1 MLRLNDVTIAR
12 GTRILYEHA
21 TAVADAADRVGL
33 VGENGCGKSSLF
45 AAILGE
51 LAPEAGTIDAPPL
64 ERISHVAQSVVETDE
79 EALAYVLSGHAPLMA
94 AKKEAEEAAESGDA
108 MREAAALAQLAEVNE
123 GAVRAQALTIMGG
136 LGFLP
141 ADATALVKSFSGG
154 WRNRLALARALMRPA
169 DLLLLDEPTNHLDM
183 DSLIWLEAWLKRVHC
198 TVIIISHDREFLDR
212 ATNTTWAI
220 ENGKLERYGG
230 NYSFYETQR
239 IEKMRLQDA
248 AAKAY
253 ERQASHLAAFIERF
267 RYKATKARQAQSR
280 IKMLD
285 KLQAVEPVRARR
297 EWRFEFPVPERTPE
311 HLIDIEHLTL
321 GYGEHVVLKDVT
333 LTIRSG
339 DRVGVLGVNGA
350 GKSTLIKAIAGT
362 LEPMSG
368 TLRRGQGLVIG
379 YFAQHQLEQLDLE
392 STPLE
397 VFKHKAP
404 TVREQELR
412 DWLGRFRFSGD
423 FADTKIRTFSGGEKA
438 RLALALIAWDKPN
451 LLVLDEPTNHL
462 DMATR
467 EALTMALSQFEGAL
481 LLVSHDRHLL
491 RSTCDSLIL
500 VHDGSC
506 GAYDGDLDDYA
517 ALVLEHRKS
526 VLEADRQSR
535 AVPQAEPQVNRR
547 EERRQA
553 AQERAR
559 IAELRKPLKR
569 ELDKVAQERAQKA
582 ALKKPLLKKLAD
594 LEKRMNEGNAK
605 LAELDAKIA
614 DSGWYASAA
623 PEEVQTVMKERGLL
637 ADEVAKIEEEWL
649 TVSEEIEAIG

>member
-553 AQERAR
+553 AQERA
-559 IAELRKPLKR
+559 
-569 ELDKVAQERAQKA
+569 QKA

-623 PEEVQTVMKERGLL
+623 PEEVQTVMKEHGLL

>member
-123 GAVRAQALTIMGG
+123 GAVRAQALTLMGG

-547 EERRQA
+547 QERRQA
-553 AQERAR
+553 
-559 IAELRKPLKR
+559 
-569 ELDKVAQERAQKA
+569 AQERAQKA

>member
-553 AQERAR
+553 AQERA
-559 IAELRKPLKR
+559 
-569 ELDKVAQERAQKA
+569 QKA

-637 ADEVAKIEEEWL
+637 TDEVAKIEEEWL
-649 TVSEEIEAIG
+649 TVSEEIDAIG

>member
-350 GKSTLIKAIAGT
+350 GKSTLIKAIAGA

-423 FADTKIRTFSGGEKA
+423 FADTKILTFSGGEKA

-553 AQERAR
+553 AQERA
-559 IAELRKPLKR
+559 
-569 ELDKVAQERAQKA
+569 QKA

>member
-1 MLRLNDVTIAR
+1 MLRLNDVSIGR

-21 TAVADAADRVGL
+21 TAVADMSDRVGL

-51 LAPEAGTIDAPPL
+51 LSPEAGSIDAPPL
-64 ERISHVAQSVVETDE
+64 DRIAHVAQTVVETDE
-79 EALAYVLSGHAPLMA
+79 KALDYVLSGHAPLVA
-94 AKKEAEEAAESGDA
+94 AKAELAAAQTSGDA

-123 GAVRAQALTIMGG
+123 GAVRAQAQTILCG

-141 ADATALVKSFSGG
+141 ADDVRDVKSFSGG

-183 DSLIWLEAWLKRVHC
+183 DSLIWLEAWLKRVRC
-198 TVIIISHDREFLDR
+198 TVVIISHDREFLDR
-212 ATNTTWAI
+212 ATNVTWAI

-230 NYSFYETQR
+230 NYSFYEMQR
-239 IEKMRLQDA
+239 LEKIKLQDA

-253 ERQASHLAAFIERF
+253 EREASHLSAFIERF

-280 IKMLD
+280 IKMLE
-285 KLQAVEPVRARR
+285 KLKAVEPVKARR

-311 HLIDIEHLTL
+311 HLIDIEHLKL
-321 GYGEHVVLKDVT
+321 GYGDHVVLNDVM
-333 LTIRSG
+333 LTIRAG

-350 GKSTLIKAIAGT
+350 GKSTLIKAIADT
-362 LEPMSG
+362 LTPMAG

-379 YFAQHQLEQLDLE
+379 YFAQHQLEQLDLT
-392 STPLE
+392 SSPIE

-412 DWLGRFRFSGD
+412 DWLAKFRFSGD
-423 FADTKIRTFSGGEKA
+423 FADAKIDRFSGGEKA

-467 EALTMALSQFEGAL
+467 EALTLALSQFEGAL

-491 RSTCDSLIL
+491 RSTCDKLIL
-500 VHDGSC
+500 VHDGAC
-506 GAYDGDLDDYA
+506 GEYDGDLDDYA

-526 VLEADRQSR
+526 VLEADRAAR
-535 AVPQAEPQVNRR
+535 TTAVPAAAEPAVNRK
-547 EERRQA
+547 EERRLE

-559 IAELRKPLKR
+559 
-569 ELDKVAQERAQKA
+569 KA
-582 ALKKPLLKKLAD
+582 ALKKPLQKKLEAA
-594 LEKRMNEGNAK
+594 EKAMNAANEK
-605 LAELDAKIA
+605 LAALDAKIG
-614 DSGWYASAA
+614 DTDWYASTA
-623 PEEVQTVMKERGLL
+623 PEEVQSVMKERGLL
-637 ADEVAKIEEEWL
+637 ADEVSTLEETWL
-649 TVSEEIEAIG
+649 ALSEDIEAIG

>member
-45 AAILGE
+45 AAIL
-51 LAPEAGTIDAPPL
+51 TIDAPPL

-553 AQERAR
+553 AQERA
-559 IAELRKPLKR
+559 
-569 ELDKVAQERAQKA
+569 QKA

>member
-339 DRVGVLGVNGA
+339 DRVGVLGVTGA

-553 AQERAR
+553 AQERA
-559 IAELRKPLKR
+559 
-569 ELDKVAQERAQKA
+569 QKA

>member
-412 DWLGRFRFSGD
+412 DWLARFRFSGD

-553 AQERAR
+553 AQERA
-559 IAELRKPLKR
+559 
-569 ELDKVAQERAQKA
+569 QKA

>member
-500 VHDGSC
+500 VHDGSY

-547 EERRQA
+547 QERRQA
-553 AQERAR
+553 
-559 IAELRKPLKR
+559 
-569 ELDKVAQERAQKA
+569 AQERAQKA

>member
-553 AQERAR
+553 AQERA
-559 IAELRKPLKR
+559 
-569 ELDKVAQERAQKA
+569 QKA

-605 LAELDAKIA
+605 LAELDTKIA

-649 TVSEEIEAIG
+649 TVSEEIEALG

>member
-1 MLRLNDVTIAR
+1 MLRLNDVSIGR

-21 TAVADAADRVGL
+21 TAVADMSDRVGL

-51 LAPEAGTIDAPPL
+51 LSPEAGSIDAPPQD
-64 ERISHVAQSVVETDE
+64 RIAHVAQTVVETDE
-79 EALAYVLSGHAPLMA
+79 KALDYVLSGHAPLVA
-94 AKKEAEEAAESGDA
+94 AKAELAAAQTSGDA

-123 GAVRAQALTIMGG
+123 GAVRAQAQTILCG

-141 ADATALVKSFSGG
+141 ADDVRDVKSFSGG

-183 DSLIWLEAWLKRVHC
+183 DSLIWLEAWLKRVRC
-198 TVIIISHDREFLDR
+198 TVVIISHDREFLDR
-212 ATNTTWAI
+212 ATNVTWAI

-230 NYSFYETQR
+230 NYSFYEMQR
-239 IEKMRLQDA
+239 LEKIKLQDA

-253 ERQASHLAAFIERF
+253 EREASHLSAFIERF

-280 IKMLD
+280 IKMLE
-285 KLQAVEPVRARR
+285 KLKAVEPVKARR
-297 EWRFEFPVPERTPE
+297 EWRFEFPVSERTPE
-311 HLIDIEHLTL
+311 HLIDIEHLKL
-321 GYGEHVVLKDVT
+321 GYGDHVVLNDVM
-333 LTIRSG
+333 LTIRAG

-350 GKSTLIKAIAGT
+350 GKSTLIKAIADT
-362 LEPMSG
+362 LTPMAG

-379 YFAQHQLEQLDLE
+379 YFAQHQLEQLDLT
-392 STPLE
+392 SSPIE

-412 DWLGRFRFSGD
+412 DWLGKFRFSGD
-423 FADTKIRTFSGGEKA
+423 FADAKIDLFSGGEKA

-467 EALTMALSQFEGAL
+467 EALTLALSQFEGAL

-491 RSTCDSLIL
+491 RSTCDKLIL
-500 VHDGSC
+500 VHDGAC
-506 GAYDGDLDDYA
+506 GEYDGDLDDYA

-526 VLEADRQSR
+526 VLEADRAAR
-535 AVPQAEPQVNRR
+535 TTAAPAAAEPAVNRK
-547 EERRQA
+547 EERRLE

-559 IAELRKPLKR
+559 
-569 ELDKVAQERAQKA
+569 KA
-582 ALKKPLLKKLAD
+582 ALKKPLQKKLEAA
-594 LEKRMNEGNAK
+594 EKAMNAANEK
-605 LAELDAKIA
+605 LAALDAKIG
-614 DSGWYASAA
+614 DTDWYASAA
-623 PEEVQTVMKERGLL
+623 PEEVQSVMKERGLL
-637 ADEVAKIEEEWL
+637 ADEVSTLEETWL
-649 TVSEEIEAIG
+649 ALSEDIEAIG

>member
-51 LAPEAGTIDAPPL
+51 LAPEAGTIGAPPL

-553 AQERAR
+553 AQERA
-559 IAELRKPLKR
+559 
-569 ELDKVAQERAQKA
+569 QKA

>member
-239 IEKMRLQDA
+239 IEKMHLQDA

-553 AQERAR
+553 AQERA
-559 IAELRKPLKR
+559 
-569 ELDKVAQERAQKA
+569 QKA
-582 ALKKPLLKKLAD
+582 ALKKPLLKKLTD

>member
-267 RYKATKARQAQSR
+267 HYKATKARQAQSR

-553 AQERAR
+553 AQEH
-559 IAELRKPLKR
+559 
-569 ELDKVAQERAQKA
+569 AQKA

>member
-220 ENGKLERYGG
+220 ENGKLDRYGG

-553 AQERAR
+553 AQERAQR
-559 IAELRKPLKR
+559 
-569 ELDKVAQERAQKA
+569 A

>member
-500 VHDGSC
+500 VHAGSC

-553 AQERAR
+553 
-559 IAELRKPLKR
+559 
-569 ELDKVAQERAQKA
+569 AQERAQKA

-649 TVSEEIEAIG
+649 TVSEEIEAIV

>member
-297 EWRFEFPVPERTPE
+297 EWRFEFPVPEITPE

-553 AQERAR
+553 AQERA
-559 IAELRKPLKR
+559 
-569 ELDKVAQERAQKA
+569 QKA

>member
-517 ALVLEHRKS
+517 ALVLEHRQS

-553 AQERAR
+553 
-559 IAELRKPLKR
+559 
-569 ELDKVAQERAQKA
+569 AQERAQKA

>member
-21 TAVADAADRVGL
+21 TAVVDAADRVGL

-553 AQERAR
+553 AQERA
-559 IAELRKPLKR
+559 
-569 ELDKVAQERAQKA
+569 QKA

>member
-51 LAPEAGTIDAPPL
+51 LAPEAGTIDAPHL

-553 AQERAR
+553 AQERA
-559 IAELRKPLKR
+559 
-569 ELDKVAQERAQKA
+569 QKA

>member
-547 EERRQA
+547 QERRQA
-553 AQERAR
+553 
-559 IAELRKPLKR
+559 
-569 ELDKVAQERAQKA
+569 AQERAQKA

-594 LEKRMNEGNAK
+594 LEKRMNEGNEK

-649 TVSEEIEAIG
+649 TVSEEIEAIV

>member
-64 ERISHVAQSVVETDE
+64 ERISYVAQSVVETDE

-333 LTIRSG
+333 LTIRNG
-339 DRVGVLGVNGA
+339 NRVGVLGVNGA

-500 VHDGSC
+500 VHAGSC

-553 AQERAR
+553 
-559 IAELRKPLKR
+559 
-569 ELDKVAQERAQKA
+569 AQERAQKA

>member
-154 WRNRLALARALMRPA
+154 WRNRMALARALMRPA

-183 DSLIWLEAWLKRVHC
+183 DSLIWLEAWLKREHC

-553 AQERAR
+553 AQERA
-559 IAELRKPLKR
+559 
-569 ELDKVAQERAQKA
+569 QKA

>member
-1 MLRLNDVTIAR
+1 M
-12 GTRILYEHA
+12 
-21 TAVADAADRVGL
+21 GL

-412 DWLGRFRFSGD
+412 DWLGRFRFSGN

-547 EERRQA
+547 QERRQA
-553 AQERAR
+553 
-559 IAELRKPLKR
+559 
-569 ELDKVAQERAQKA
+569 AQERAQKA

-594 LEKRMNEGNAK
+594 LEKSMNEGNAK

-614 DSGWYASAA
+614 DSGWDASAA